1 MSAHMKGDAEN
12 SGRGTTIATLAVPA
26 LVAVLAMAM
35 AMMNGGAAPASGS
48 DNARPDTT
56 APTPYSADHARVQ
69 NGPGTAE
76 DPPATF

>member
-1 MSAHMKGDAEN
+1 MSAHLKSDAEN

-35 AMMNGGAAPASGS
+35 AMMNGGAAPASPG
-48 DNARPDTT
+48 DGAGQA
-56 APTPYSADHARVQ
+56 APTPYSAGHARVQ

>member
-1 MSAHMKGDAEN
+1 MSAHMKSDAEN
-12 SGRGTTIATLAVPA
+12 SGQGTTIATLAVPA

-35 AMMNGGAAPASGS
+35 AMMNGGAAPASAGAS
-48 DNARPDTT
+48 ARPDTT

>member
-12 SGRGTTIATLAVPA
+12 SGQGTTMATLAVPA

-35 AMMNGGAAPASGS
+35 AMMNGGAAPASAGDS
-48 DNARPDTT
+48 AGQA
-56 APTPYSADHARVQ
+56 APTPYSADHSRVQ

-76 DPPATF
+76 DPPPTF

>member
-1 MSAHMKGDAEN
+1 MSAHMKSDAEN

-35 AMMNGGAAPASGS
+35 AMMNGGTAPASSGDGAGS
-48 DNARPDTT
+48 DRA